1 MTVEA
6 PPYDPPIEDTPFSAE
21 PDMKE
26 QQAADA
32 RALKELTRPVA
43 GSLTV
48 ARVLSGI
55 SALLAVVPYI
65 ALVKIGAV
73 LIDAAQTGAEVDAEE
88 VNRWLMIL
96 MATFML
102 RLLIYFAA
110 LLITHLADIRL
121 GHQIRGRMIERFANV
136 PLVWFTATNSGRVR
150 KALQDDITTVH
161 NLVAHQP
168 VETVNAVVMP
178 FALAVYVFIVDWRL
192 GLLSVATLPLYMLAM
207 TVTMKDMGQK
217 TVEMDQKLGVVSA
230 RMVEFVTGISVV
242 KAFGRV
248 GRAHQAYQR
257 AADEFQQFYYDW
269 VRPLIKVSAIGNSLL
284 AIPLILLINV
294 GGGAW
299 LVNRGV
305 VTPADVLATSLIAL
319 LIPYGLE
326 VLMSSTWSQQLAG
339 AAASR
344 LVTILETGTLP
355 TPEEG
360 RVPIGHRV
368 VFDSVSY
375 SYRSGEGDEEAV
387 SDVSFTLA
395 EGTIT
400 ALVGPSGSGKTT
412 IATLLARFDDPQSGE
427 IRMGGVPVSEIAD
440 LYSRVGFV
448 LQDPQLLGISI
459 RDNIALG
466 RPDATEEQVRD
477 AASAARILE
486 DIEQLPKGFDT
497 VYGSDTGLSGGQAQ
511 RIAIARAILVNAP
524 VLILDEATALTDP
537 ESQHEIQQALVELSR
552 EKTVLLIAHR
562 PEVIA
567 GADQIVLLE
576 SGRVVATGTHTELLG
591 QPGYARI
598 WNSATAPSERN

>member
-6 PPYDPPIEDTPFSAE
+6 PTYDPPMEDALPSPE

-48 ARVLSGI
+48 ARILSGI
-55 SALLAVVPYI
+55 STLLAVVPYI

-73 LIDAAQTGAEVDAEE
+73 LIEAAQSGSEVDAAE

-96 MATFML
+96 MTTFML
-102 RLLIYFAA
+102 RLLVYFAA
-110 LLITHLADIRL
+110 LLITHFADIRL
-121 GHQIRGRMIERFANV
+121 GYQIRGQMVERFAKV

-150 KALQDDITTVH
+150 KALQDDISTVH

-178 FALAVYVFIVDWRL
+178 LALAIYAFVVDWRL
-192 GLLSVATLPLYMLAM
+192 GLLSIATLPLYMIAM

-248 GRAHQAYQR
+248 GRSHQAYQR
-257 AADEFQQFYYDW
+257 AADEFQEFYYDW
-269 VRPLIKVSAIGNSLL
+269 VRPLIKVSAVGNSLL
-284 AIPLILLINV
+284 AIPLILLINL

-299 LVNRGV
+299 LVSHGI

-344 LVTILETGTLP
+344 LVEILETPTLAAP
-355 TPEEG
+355 DED
-360 RVPIGHRV
+360 RVPLGNEV
-368 VFDSVSY
+368 VLDTVSY
-375 SYRSGEGDEEAV
+375 SYRSGEGDEEAI
-387 SDVSFTLA
+387 SDVSFVLE

-427 IRMGGVPVSEIAD
+427 VRIGGVPVREISD

-466 RPDATEEQVRD
+466 RPDATEEQIRD
-477 AASAARILE
+477 ASRAARILE

-511 RIAIARAILVNAP
+511 RIAIARAILVDAP

-537 ESQHEIQQALVELSR
+537 ESQHEIQQALVELSKK
-552 EKTVLLIAHR
+552 KTILLIAHR

-576 SGRVVATGTHTELLG
+576 SGRVVASGTHTELLER
-591 QPGYARI
+591 PGYARI
-598 WNSATAPSERN
+598 WNSATAHSERN

>member
-1 MTVEA
+1 MTFEA
-6 PPYDPPIEDTPFSAE
+6 PTYDPPMEETLPSAE

-43 GSLTV
+43 GSLML
-48 ARVLSGI
+48 ARVLSAL
-55 SALLAVVPYI
+55 SAVLSVVPYI
-65 ALVKIGAV
+65 ALVQIGGL
-73 LIDAAQTGAEVDAEE
+73 LIDAAKADTLVDSTG

-96 MATFML
+96 MTTFML

-110 LLITHLADIRL
+110 LLITHLADIKL
-121 GHQIRGRMIERFANV
+121 GSEIRGQMVERFSQV

-161 NLVAHQP
+161 TLVAHQP

-178 FALAVYVFIVDWRL
+178 LALAIYAFIVDWRL
-192 GLLSVATLPLYMLAM
+192 GLLSIALLPLYMIAM
-207 TVTMKDMGQK
+207 SVTMKDMGAK
-217 TVEMDQKLGVVSA
+217 TVEMDQKLEVVSA

-257 AADEFQQFYYDW
+257 AADEFQDFYYDW
-269 VRPLIKVSAIGNSLL
+269 VRPLIKVSAIGNSIL
-284 AIPLILLINV
+284 AIPLILLVNI
-294 GGGAW
+294 GGGSW
-299 LVNRGV
+299 LVHQGL
-305 VTPADVLATSLIAL
+305 VTSADVLATSLIAL

-344 LVTILETGTLP
+344 LTAILETPKLAKA
-355 TPEEG
+355 EG
-360 RVPIGHRV
+360 SRVPV
-368 VFDSVSY
+368 SNEVEFDGVSY
-375 SYRSGEGDEEAV
+375 TYRAGMGDEEAV
-387 SDVSFTLA
+387 SDVSFTLPQ
-395 EGTIT
+395 GSIT
-400 ALVGPSGSGKTT
+400 ALVGPSGSGKST
-412 IATLLARFDDPQSGE
+412 IATLLARFDDPQSGQV
-427 IRMGGVPVSEIAD
+427 RLGGVPVSEIPD

-466 RPDATEEQVRD
+466 RPEASDEEIWE
-477 AASAARILE
+477 AASAARIADE
-486 DIEQLPKGFDT
+486 IKQLPKGIDT
-497 VYGSDTGLSGGQAQ
+497 IYGSDTGLSGGQAQ
-511 RIAIARAILVNAP
+511 RIAIARAILVDAP

-537 ESQHEIQQALVELSR
+537 ESQHEIQQALSR
-552 EKTVLLIAHR
+552 LAEGKTVLLIAHR
-562 PEVIA
+562 PEVIS

-576 SGRVVATGTHTELLG
+576 NGRVVAKGSHDELMA

-598 WNSATAPSERN
+598 WKSSLTTIEGN